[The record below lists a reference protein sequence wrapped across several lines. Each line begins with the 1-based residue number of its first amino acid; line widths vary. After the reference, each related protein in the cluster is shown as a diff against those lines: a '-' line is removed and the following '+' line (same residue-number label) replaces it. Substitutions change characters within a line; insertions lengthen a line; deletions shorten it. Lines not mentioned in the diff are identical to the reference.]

1 MKRLIWPILLTITL
15 AACGGNPTPAAAP
28 AAAPAAT
35 AAAETVVVSD
45 PNMVIASA
53 KVLPVQV
60 SELGFTISALV
71 KEIAVSEGD
80 QVQVGQPLIILD
92 TPELEFAVIA
102 AEQDYNSKS
111 IAAELQ
117 KAEKVLYVNPDSGK
131 KRWYSLP
138 REVYLKA
145 LSVADQSKAVWDSA
159 AASLTQNTLLAPYA
173 GTVVDIQVT
182 PGETVQ
188 SSQTVIILADLKHL
202 QIKTTDLS
210 ERDITRVKIGQSVD
224 VYIEAL
230 GVNVAGKVVSISPIA
245 ETVGGDVV
253 FPVTIEL
260 SEQPE
265 GLLWGMTAEV
275 QIAVK

>member
-1 MKRLIWPILLTITL
+1 MKRLIWPILLTIILT
-15 AACGGNPTPAAAP
+15 ACGGTSTPAASP
-28 AAAPAAT
+28 VSTDAT
-35 AAAETVVVSD
+35 AVVEVVVVD
-45 PNMVIASA
+45 PNIVIASA

-60 SELGFTISALV
+60 SQLGFTTSALV
-71 KEIAVSEGD
+71 KEITVSEGE
-80 QVQVGQPLIILD
+80 QVQAGQALVVLD
-92 TPELEFAVIA
+92 TPDLEFAVIA
-102 AEQDYNSKS
+102 AEQDYAAKS
-111 IAAELQ
+111 LAAELQ
-117 KAEKVLYVNPDSGK
+117 KAEKVLYVNPDTGK

-145 LSVADQSKAVWDSA
+145 LSKADQAKAVWDSA
-159 AASLTQNTLLAPYA
+159 AANLEQSTLLAPFD
-173 GTVVDIQVT
+173 GTVVDIQII

-188 SSQTVIILADLKHL
+188 SGQAVLTLVDLDHL

-224 VYIEAL
+224 VFIEAL
-230 GVNVAGKVVSISPIA
+230 GVNVAGKVVRISPIA

>member
-1 MKRLIWPILLTITL
+1 MKRLIWPILLTIFL
-15 AACGGNPTPAAAP
+15 AACGGNPTPVAAP
-28 AAAPAAT
+28 AST
-35 AAAETVVVSD
+35 TVAEPVVVSD
-45 PNMVIASA
+45 PNTVVASA

-71 KEIAVSEGD
+71 KEISVQEGE
-80 QVQVGQPLIILD
+80 QVQAGQPLIVLD

-111 IAAELQ
+111 LAAELQ
-117 KAEKVLYVNPDSGK
+117 KAEKVLYVNPDTGK

-138 REVYLKA
+138 KEVYLKA

-159 AASLTQNTLLAPYA
+159 AASLTQNTLLAPYE
-173 GTVVDIQVT
+173 GTVVDIQVI

-188 SSQTVIILADLKHL
+188 SSQTVLVLADLNHL
-202 QIKTTDLS
+202 QIETTDLS
-210 ERDITRVKIGQSVD
+210 ERDVTRVKIGQSVD

-230 GVNVAGKVVSISPIA
+230 GVNVAGKVVRISPIA

-265 GLLWGMTAEV
+265 GLFWGMTAEV

>member
-1 MKRLIWPILLTITL
+1 MKRSIWPILLTIILT
-15 AACGGNPTPAAAP
+15 ACGGNPTPVAAP
-28 AAAPAAT
+28 AAATT
-35 AAAETVVVSD
+35 AEPIVVSD
-45 PNMVIASA
+45 PNLVIASA

-71 KEIAVSEGD
+71 KEIAVNEGE
-80 QVQVGQPLIILD
+80 QVQAGQPLIILD

-117 KAEKVLYVNPDSGK
+117 KAEKVLYVNPDTGK
-131 KRWYSLP
+131 RRWYSLP

-173 GTVVDIQVT
+173 GTVVDIQVI

-188 SSQTVIILADLKHL
+188 SSQTVLTLADLDHL

-230 GVNVAGKVVSISPIA
+230 DVIVAGKVVNISPIA

>member
-1 MKRLIWPILLTITL
+1 MKRLIWPILLTIFLT
-15 AACGGNPTPAAAP
+15 ACGGNPTPVAAP
-28 AAAPAAT
+28 AST
-35 AAAETVVVSD
+35 AVAEPVVVSD
-45 PNMVIASA
+45 PNTVVASA

-71 KEIAVSEGD
+71 KEISVQEGE
-80 QVQVGQPLIILD
+80 QVQVGQPLIVLD

-111 IAAELQ
+111 LAAELQ
-117 KAEKVLYVNPDSGK
+117 KAEKVLYVNPDTGK

-138 REVYLKA
+138 KEVYLKA

-173 GTVVDIQVT
+173 GTVVDIQVI

-188 SSQTVIILADLKHL
+188 SSQTVLVLADLSHL
-202 QIKTTDLS
+202 QIETTDLS
-210 ERDITRVKIGQSVD
+210 ERDITRVKVGQSVD

-230 GVNVAGKVVSISPIA
+230 DVNVAGKVVRISPIA

-265 GLLWGMTAEV
+265 GLFWGMTAEV

>member
-1 MKRLIWPILLTITL
+1 MKRLIWPILLTIFLT
-15 AACGGNPTPAAAP
+15 ACGGNPTPVAAP
-28 AAAPAAT
+28 AST
-35 AAAETVVVSD
+35 TVAEPVVVSD
-45 PNMVIASA
+45 PNTVVASA

-71 KEIAVSEGD
+71 KEIAVQEGE
-80 QVQVGQPLIILD
+80 QVQAGQPLIVLD

-111 IAAELQ
+111 LAAELQ
-117 KAEKVLYVNPDSGK
+117 KAEKVLYVNPDTGK

-159 AASLTQNTLLAPYA
+159 AASLTQNTLLAPYE
-173 GTVVDIQVT
+173 GTVVDIQVIL
-182 PGETVQ
+182 GETVQ
-188 SSQTVIILADLKHL
+188 SSQTVLVLADLSHL
-202 QIKTTDLS
+202 QIETTDLS
-210 ERDITRVKIGQSVD
+210 ERDITRVKVGQSVD

-230 GVNVAGKVVSISPIA
+230 DVNVAGKVVRISPIA

-265 GLLWGMTAEV
+265 GLFWGMTAEV

>member
-1 MKRLIWPILLTITL
+1 MKRLIWPILLTIFL
-15 AACGGNPTPAAAP
+15 AACGGNPTPVAAP
-28 AAAPAAT
+28 AST
-35 AAAETVVVSD
+35 TVAEPVVVSD
-45 PNMVIASA
+45 PNTVVASA

-71 KEIAVSEGD
+71 KEIAVQEGE
-80 QVQVGQPLIILD
+80 QVQAGQPLIVLD

-111 IAAELQ
+111 LAAELQ
-117 KAEKVLYVNPDSGK
+117 KAEKVLYVNPDTGK

-159 AASLTQNTLLAPYA
+159 AASLTQNTLLAPYE
-173 GTVVDIQVT
+173 GTVVDIQVI

-188 SSQTVIILADLKHL
+188 SSQTVLVLADLNHL
-202 QIKTTDLS
+202 QIETTDLS
-210 ERDITRVKIGQSVD
+210 ERDVTRVKIGQSVD

-230 GVNVAGKVVSISPIA
+230 GVNVAGKVVRISPIA

-265 GLLWGMTAEV
+265 GLFWGMTAEV

>member
-1 MKRLIWPILLTITL
+1 MKRLIWPILLTIVLT
-15 AACGGNPTPAAAP
+15 ACGGNPTPVAS
-28 AAAPAAT
+28 PAAT
-35 AAAETVVVSD
+35 TTVEPIVVSD
-45 PNMVIASA
+45 PNLVIASA

-71 KEIAVSEGD
+71 KEINVNEGE
-80 QVQVGQPLIILD
+80 QVQAGQPLIVLD
-92 TPELEFAVIA
+92 TPDLEFAVIA

-117 KAEKVLYVNPDSGK
+117 KAEKVLYVNPDTGK
-131 KRWYSLP
+131 RRWYSLP

-159 AASLTQNTLLAPYA
+159 AVSLTQNTLLAPYA
-173 GTVVDIQVT
+173 GTVVDIQVI

-188 SSQTVIILADLKHL
+188 SSQTVLILADLDHL

-230 GVNVAGKVVSISPIA
+230 GVNVSGKVVSISPIA

-260 SEQPE
+260 NEQPE
-265 GLLWGMTAEV
+265 GLFWGMTAEV
-275 QIAVK
+275 QISVK

>member
-1 MKRLIWPILLTITL
+1 MKRLIWPILLTIFLT
-15 AACGGNPTPAAAP
+15 ACGGNPTPVAAP
-28 AAAPAAT
+28 AST
-35 AAAETVVVSD
+35 TVAEPVVVSD
-45 PNMVIASA
+45 PNTVVASA

-71 KEIAVSEGD
+71 KVISVQEGE
-80 QVQVGQPLIILD
+80 QVQAGQPLIVLD

-111 IAAELQ
+111 LAAELQ
-117 KAEKVLYVNPDSGK
+117 KAEKVLYVNPDTGK

-138 REVYLKA
+138 KEVYLKA

-173 GTVVDIQVT
+173 GTVVDIQVI

-188 SSQTVIILADLKHL
+188 SSQTVLVLADLSHL
-202 QIKTTDLS
+202 QIETTDLS
-210 ERDITRVKIGQSVD
+210 ERDITRVKVGQSVD

-230 GVNVAGKVVSISPIA
+230 DVNVAGKVVRISPIA

-265 GLLWGMTAEV
+265 GLFWGMTAEV

>member
-1 MKRLIWPILLTITL
+1 MKRLIWPICLAVIL
-15 AACGGNPTPAAAP
+15 AACGGSPTPAASSTMT
-28 AAAPAAT
+28 AT
-35 AAAETVVVSD
+35 PVIVEVVD
-45 PNMVIASA
+45 PNIVIASA

-60 SELGFTISALV
+60 SELGFTTSATI
-71 KEIAVSEGD
+71 KEISVSEGEL
-80 QVQVGQPLIILD
+80 VQAGQPLVVLD
-92 TPELEFAVIA
+92 TPELEFAVVA
-102 AEQDYNSKS
+102 AEQAYASKS
-111 IAAELQ
+111 LAAELQ
-117 KAEKVLYVNPDSGK
+117 KADKVKYVDPDSGK
-131 KRWYSLP
+131 VSWYNLP

-145 LSVADQSKAVWDSA
+145 LSRADQSKAAWDSA
-159 AASLTQNTLLAPYA
+159 AASLAQSTLLAPYD
-173 GTVVDIQVT
+173 GMVVDIQVI

-188 SSQTVIILADLKHL
+188 PGQTVLTLVDLGDL

-210 ERDITRVKIGQSVD
+210 ERDIPRVKFGQSVD

-230 GVNVAGKVVSISPIA
+230 DVTIEGKVVRISPIS

-253 FPVTIEL
+253 YPVTIEL

>member
-1 MKRLIWPILLTITL
+1 MKRLIWPILLTIFL
-15 AACGGNPTPAAAP
+15 AACGGNPTPVAAP
-28 AAAPAAT
+28 AST
-35 AAAETVVVSD
+35 TVAEPVVVSD
-45 PNMVIASA
+45 PNTVVASA

-71 KEIAVSEGD
+71 KEIAVQEGE
-80 QVQVGQPLIILD
+80 QVQAGQPLIVLD

-111 IAAELQ
+111 LAAELQ
-117 KAEKVLYVNPDSGK
+117 KAEKVLYVNPDTGK

-173 GTVVDIQVT
+173 GTVVDIQVI

-188 SSQTVIILADLKHL
+188 SSQTVLVLADLSHL
-202 QIKTTDLS
+202 QIETTDLS
-210 ERDITRVKIGQSVD
+210 ERDITRVKVGQSVD

-230 GVNVAGKVVSISPIA
+230 DVNVAGKVVRISPIA

-265 GLLWGMTAEV
+265 GLFWGMTAEV

>member
-1 MKRLIWPILLTITL
+1 MKRLIWPILLTIFLT
-15 AACGGNPTPAAAP
+15 ACAGNPTPEATF
-28 AAAPAAT
+28 AAT
-35 AAAETVVVSD
+35 AVAEPVVVSD
-45 PNMVIASA
+45 PNTVVASA

-71 KEIAVSEGD
+71 KEIAVQEGE
-80 QVQVGQPLIILD
+80 QVQAGQPLIVLD

-111 IAAELQ
+111 LAAELQ
-117 KAEKVLYVNPDSGK
+117 KAEKVLYVNPDTGK

-138 REVYLKA
+138 KEVYLKA

-159 AASLTQNTLLAPYA
+159 AANLTQNTLLAPYA
-173 GTVVDIQVT
+173 GTVVDIQVI

-188 SSQTVIILADLKHL
+188 SSQTVLVLADLSHL
-202 QIKTTDLS
+202 QIETTDLS
-210 ERDITRVKIGQSVD
+210 ERDITRVKVGQSVD

-230 GVNVAGKVVSISPIA
+230 DVNVAGKVVRISPIA

-265 GLLWGMTAEV
+265 GLFWGMTAEV

>member
-1 MKRLIWPILLTITL
+1 MKRLIWPILLTIFL
-15 AACGGNPTPAAAP
+15 AACGGNPTPVAAP
-28 AAAPAAT
+28 AST
-35 AAAETVVVSD
+35 TVAEPVVVSD
-45 PNMVIASA
+45 PNTVVASA

-71 KEIAVSEGD
+71 KEISVQEGE
-80 QVQVGQPLIILD
+80 QVQAGQPLIVLD

-111 IAAELQ
+111 LAAELQ
-117 KAEKVLYVNPDSGK
+117 KAEKVLYVNPDTGK

-138 REVYLKA
+138 KEVYLKA

-173 GTVVDIQVT
+173 GTVVDIQVI

-188 SSQTVIILADLKHL
+188 SSQTVLVLADLSHL
-202 QIKTTDLS
+202 QIETTDLS
-210 ERDITRVKIGQSVD
+210 ERDITRVKVGQSVD

-230 GVNVAGKVVSISPIA
+230 DVNVAGKVVRISPIA

-265 GLLWGMTAEV
+265 GLFWGMTAEV

>member
-1 MKRLIWPILLTITL
+1 MKRLIWPILLTIFLT
-15 AACGGNPTPAAAP
+15 ACGGNPTPVAAP
-28 AAAPAAT
+28 AST
-35 AAAETVVVSD
+35 TVAEPVVVSD
-45 PNMVIASA
+45 PNTVVASA

-71 KEIAVSEGD
+71 KEIAVQEGE
-80 QVQVGQPLIILD
+80 QVQAGQPLIVLD

-111 IAAELQ
+111 LAAELQ
-117 KAEKVLYVNPDSGK
+117 KAEKVLYVNPDTGK

-159 AASLTQNTLLAPYA
+159 AASLTQNTLLAPYE
-173 GTVVDIQVT
+173 GTVVDIQVI

-188 SSQTVIILADLKHL
+188 SSQTVLVLADLSHL
-202 QIKTTDLS
+202 QIETTDLS
-210 ERDITRVKIGQSVD
+210 ERDITRVKVGQSVD

-230 GVNVAGKVVSISPIA
+230 DVNVAGKVVRISPIA

-265 GLLWGMTAEV
+265 GLFWGMTAEV